1 MPATAEQPA
10 VPQQRRFTVDE
21 YYRMAEAGVFA
32 PDDRIELLDGRIY
45 AMSPISSEHAACV
58 RRLTRLLIQGVGTNA
73 IVSTQ
78 NPVRIDQNSESEPD
92 VSLLHPRDDDYA
104 SRHPQPSD
112 VLLVVEVAETSL
124 EFDRTVKGSL
134 YAQAGIP
141 ALWIANLEAGR
152 IEVIVRLGRTDTP
165 RTATTSVDSPSRSSP
180 SRHLTPLPSRTCSAT
195 RND

>member
-134 YAQAGIP
+134 YAQVGIP

-152 IEVIVRLGRTDTP
+152 IEVYRSPGEDGYVQNRHYERGQSI
-165 RTATTSVDSPSRSSP
+165 SVQS
-180 SRHLTPLPSRTCSAT
+180 LSALDPIAVEDLL
-195 RND
+195 RNEE